1 VAELE
6 PVSVL
11 LVDDR
16 QDNLVALQAILAP
29 LGHRLVPVRSGEEAL
44 KQLLTDEFALIL
56 LDVMMPGMDGFE
68 TAARVKQREKTKD
81 IPIIFLTALT
91 DDVANAMRGFST
103 GAVDFITKPFES
115 WMLLAKVSVF
125 IDLYRKNRL
134 LVRQRQLLAQ
144 RLDERLILEAQQLR
158 RLADAALA
166 INSAM
171 SLTDMLQHITEAARD
186 IIGAHHSVTHTALVD
201 GPRTTVARSERYE
214 DAGHGDLHLEGVL
227 ELVHRHQRPVRMTRR
242 DVMRHPALHALGEA
256 TGEHPVHQ
264 GWLAVPLTGRF
275 DRQVGVI
282 QVAHKVRGDFTDAD
296 EAILVQLAQMASVA
310 VEKAELYHREHLIA
324 ETLQRSL
331 LPAALPRLD
340 GLQLAS
346 RYLPG
351 AAGSEVGGDWYDAIQ
366 LDHGRVAL
374 SVGDVV
380 GRGVS
385 AAAIMGQLRVAMR
398 AYALQGLGPAAVMSG
413 LERIMQDLS
422 DDHLATAVFMV
433 VDPQAMQVRLA
444 NAGHPPCLWVR
455 PDGRSTFV
463 EEAVGPPLNV
473 APEIAYT
480 EHVLSLE
487 HGDVLFLYTD
497 GLIEERDES
506 LDIGLRR
513 LQDIVE
519 GCTGG
524 PEQMCDRALSKLGA
538 ADKNDD
544 VAVLAVCIGEGPP
557 AGAADG

>member
-1 VAELE
+1 VSEHE

-29 LGHRLVPVRSGEEAL
+29 LGHRLVSVRSGEDAL

-91 DDVANAMRGFST
+91 DDVANAMRGFSS

-144 RLDERLILEAQQLR
+144 RLDERLIVEAQQLR

-186 IIGAHHSVTHTALVD
+186 IIGAHHSVTHTALAD
-201 GPRTTVARSERYE
+201 GPRTTVAQSERYE
-214 DAGHGDLHLEGVL
+214 GAGHGDLHLDGVL

-282 QVAHKVRGDFTDAD
+282 QVAHKERGDFTDAD

-331 LPAALPRLD
+331 LPAALPRLE

-366 LDHGRVAL
+366 LDGGRVAL

-380 GRGVS
+380 GRGVN

-422 DDHLATAVFMV
+422 DDHLATALLMV
-433 VDPQAMQVRLA
+433 VDPQTMQVRLA
-444 NAGHPPCLWVR
+444 NAGHPPPLWVR
-455 PDGRSTFV
+455 PDGRSTLV

-480 EHVLSLE
+480 EHVLAVE
-487 HGDVLFLYTD
+487 QGDVLFLYTD

-506 LDIGLRR
+506 LDVGLRR

-519 GCTGG
+519 ACNGG

-544 VAVLAVCIGEGPP
+544 VAVLAVCIGEEPP
-557 AGAADG
+557 TGAADG